1 MEEVRP
7 NNVLRTPLISILL
20 TLLIFFLGFQF
31 IGPAIGAVIGIPFYP
46 GSESEYWKALENP
59 LKNPDTKVTLLI
71 MQACGAIIGLILMP
85 YFLLRRQG
93 RKLSDLFE
101 TPHARPSIIVP
112 VLVIV
117 FMGVNAIAIHWN
129 KDIQL
134 PFGVEEWARPL
145 EEKLGELTFFITQY
159 DSQVQMVLAF
169 IVIAVLPAL
178 GEEIVFRGM
187 IQNDF
192 YRATRNAH
200 LSIWVSAFLFSAIH
214 LQFYGFF
221 PRMFLG
227 ALFGYLYFWSG
238 NLWMPVLA
246 HFVNNGFTLIS
257 LYLYEKGAIAV
268 DVENAQPTLWQI
280 LFSAGFSAFLLYAY
294 KNFYNNQPKTD
305 IPD

>member
-1 MEEVRP
+1 MEEIRP
-7 NNVLRTPLISILL
+7 NNLLRTPLVSILL
-20 TLLIFFLGFQF
+20 TLLIFFVGFQF
-31 IGPAIGAVIGIPFYP
+31 LGPALGTLIGLLIYP
-46 GSESEYWKALENP
+46 GSESELWKALQNP
-59 LKNPDTKVTLLI
+59 FQNPDTKIILLL
-71 MQACGAIIGLILMP
+71 MQGCGALVGLILLP
-85 YFLLRRQG
+85 YYLLRRQQ
-93 RKLSDLFE
+93 RWLSDFFHA
-101 TPHARPSIIVP
+101 PHLRPVIIVP

-117 FMGVNAIAIHWN
+117 FMGVNAIFIHWN
-129 KDIQL
+129 KGIEL
-134 PFGVEEWARPL
+134 PFGAEDWARTM
-145 EEKLGELTFFITQY
+145 EEKLGEMTVFITQY
-159 DSQVQMVLAF
+159 DSHLQMVLAF
-169 IVIAVLPAL
+169 VVVVVLPAI

-200 LSIWVSAFLFSAIH
+200 LSIWITAILFSAIH

-257 LYLYEKGAIAV
+257 LYLYDKGAIAI
-268 DVENAQPTLWQI
+268 DVENTQPTVWQV
-280 LFSAGFSAFLLYAY
+280 LFSAVFSAFLLYAF

>member
-1 MEEVRP
+1 MEEIRP
-7 NNVLRTPLISILL
+7 NNLLRTPLVSILL
-20 TLLIFFLGFQF
+20 TLLIFFVGFQF
-31 IGPAIGAVIGIPFYP
+31 LGPALGTVIGLLIYP
-46 GSESEYWKALENP
+46 GSESELWKALQNP
-59 LKNPDTKVTLLI
+59 FQNPDTKIILLL
-71 MQACGAIIGLILMP
+71 MQGCGALVGLILLP
-85 YFLLRRQG
+85 YYLLRRQQ
-93 RKLSDLFE
+93 RWLSDFFHA
-101 TPHARPSIIVP
+101 PHLRPVIIVP

-117 FMGVNAIAIHWN
+117 FMGVNAIFIHWN
-129 KDIQL
+129 KGIEL
-134 PFGVEEWARPL
+134 PFGAEDWARTM
-145 EEKLGELTFFITQY
+145 EEKLGEMTVFITQY
-159 DSQVQMVLAF
+159 DSHLQMVLAF
-169 IVIAVLPAL
+169 VVVVVLPAI

-200 LSIWVSAFLFSAIH
+200 LSIWITAILFSAIH

-257 LYLYEKGAIAV
+257 LYLYDKGAIAI
-268 DVENAQPTLWQI
+268 DVENTQPTVWQV
-280 LFSAGFSAFLLYAY
+280 LFSAVFSAFLLYAF

>member
-1 MEEVRP
+1 MEEIRP
-7 NNVLRTPLISILL
+7 NNLLRTPLVSILL
-20 TLLIFFLGFQF
+20 TLLIFFVGFQF
-31 IGPAIGAVIGIPFYP
+31 LGPALGTVIGLLVYP
-46 GSESEYWKALENP
+46 GSESELWKALQNP
-59 LKNPDTKVTLLI
+59 FQNPDTKIILLL
-71 MQACGAIIGLILMP
+71 MQGCGALVGLILLP
-85 YFLLRRQG
+85 YYLLRRQQ
-93 RKLSDLFE
+93 RWLSDFFHA
-101 TPHARPSIIVP
+101 PHLRPVIIVP

-117 FMGVNAIAIHWN
+117 FMGVNAIFIHWN
-129 KDIQL
+129 KGIEL
-134 PFGVEEWARPL
+134 PFGAEDWARTM
-145 EEKLGELTFFITQY
+145 EEKLGEMTVFITQY
-159 DSQVQMVLAF
+159 DSHLQMVLAF
-169 IVIAVLPAL
+169 VVVVVLPAI

-200 LSIWVSAFLFSAIH
+200 LSIWITAILFSAIH

-257 LYLYEKGAIAV
+257 LYLYDKGAIPI
-268 DVENAQPTLWQI
+268 DVENTQPTVWQV
-280 LFSAGFSAFLLYAY
+280 LFSAVFSAFLLYAF
-294 KNFYNNQPKTD
+294 KNFYNNQPKAD

>member
-1 MEEVRP
+1 MEEIRP
-7 NNVLRTPLISILL
+7 NNLLRTPLVSILL
-20 TLLIFFLGFQF
+20 TLLIFFVGFQF
-31 IGPAIGAVIGIPFYP
+31 LGPALGTVIGLLVYP
-46 GSESEYWKALENP
+46 GSESELWKALQNP
-59 LKNPDTKVTLLI
+59 FQNPDTKIILLL
-71 MQACGAIIGLILMP
+71 MQGCGALVGLILLP
-85 YFLLRRQG
+85 YYLLRRQQ
-93 RKLSDLFE
+93 RWLSDFFHA
-101 TPHARPSIIVP
+101 PHLRPVIIVP

-117 FMGVNAIAIHWN
+117 FMGVNAIFIHWN
-129 KDIQL
+129 KGIEL
-134 PFGVEEWARPL
+134 PFGAEDWARTM
-145 EEKLGELTFFITQY
+145 EEKLGEMTVFITQY
-159 DSQVQMVLAF
+159 DSHLQMVLAF
-169 IVIAVLPAL
+169 VVVVVLPAI

-200 LSIWVSAFLFSAIH
+200 LSIWITAILFSAIH

-257 LYLYEKGAIAV
+257 LYLYDKGAIPI
-268 DVENAQPTLWQI
+268 DVENTQPTVWQV
-280 LFSAGFSAFLLYAY
+280 LFSAVFSAFLLYAF